1 MTPRKWFLTALTI
14 PLVIL
19 FVALGFWQLS
29 RRADRIEQNR
39 FLASRRF
46 IQPVELNQL
55 PADTSQAHFRRV
67 RLSGTYDYDQ
77 EFILTLRGRAGSPG
91 VNIFTPLRRP
101 DNDTAVLVNRGWLY
115 AADGITVD
123 LKPWREADSVLATGY
138 VETFPTNGP
147 FPPAT
152 RPRALR
158 RLDRTAISRL
168 LPYPVANYYVV
179 LADTAVSDSIPP
191 RVNPSPLDEGPHRN
205 YAIQWFSFAAI
216 SIIGLTFF
224 IRRT

>member
-1 MTPRKWFLTALTI
+1 MTPGKWILTALTI
-14 PLVIL
+14 PLAIL

-29 RRADRIEQNR
+29 RRTDRIEQNE

-46 IQPVELNQL
+46 AQPVELKEL
-55 PADTSQAHFRRV
+55 PSDTAQAHFRRV
-67 RLSGTYDYDQ
+67 RFSGTYDYAN
-77 EFILTLRGRAGSPG
+77 EFVLTLRGRDGSPG
-91 VNIFTPLRRP
+91 VHIFTPLKRP
-101 DNDTAVLVNRGWLY
+101 GTDTAVLVNRGWVY
-115 AADGITVD
+115 AADGISAD
-123 LKPWREADSVLATGY
+123 LTAWREPESVSASGF

-147 FPPAT
+147 FPPPT

-158 RLDRTAISRL
+158 RLDRSVISRL
-168 LPYPVANYYVV
+168 LPYPVAPYYVV
-179 LADTAVSDSIPP
+179 LTDTAVSDSVPP
-191 RVNPSPLDEGPHRN
+191 RITPAALDEGPHRN